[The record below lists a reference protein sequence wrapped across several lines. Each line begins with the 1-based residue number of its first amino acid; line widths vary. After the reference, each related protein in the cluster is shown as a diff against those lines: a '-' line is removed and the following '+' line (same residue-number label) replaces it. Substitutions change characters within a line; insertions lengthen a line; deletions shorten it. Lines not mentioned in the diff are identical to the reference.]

1 MQDAFLHWHADRQWI
16 KVPEAWLTKVI
27 TNLCLDGTRPAGRA
41 DGAGAVEVAGELVPL
56 GVVAG

>member
-1 MQDAFLHWHADRQWI
+1 MQDAFLHWQAADRQRI

-41 DGAGAVEVAGELVPL
+41 
-56 GVVAG
+56 